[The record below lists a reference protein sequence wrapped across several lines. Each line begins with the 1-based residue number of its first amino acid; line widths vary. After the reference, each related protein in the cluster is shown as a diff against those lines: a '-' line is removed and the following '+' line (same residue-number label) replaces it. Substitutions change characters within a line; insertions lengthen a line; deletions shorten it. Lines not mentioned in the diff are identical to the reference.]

1 MASLIFG
8 LLADREVL
16 DRRRDTGRQGQTG
29 EQMGHRW
36 GRDGGVQ
43 SLLFAESLRRYTPAG
58 SQDPKAS
65 VTRTLGKEW
74 KRCRSRSGLK
84 VLPLS
89 VKNEITGGYPR

>member
-36 GRDGGVQ
+36 GRDGGCRACSLQ
-43 SLLFAESLRRYTPAG
+43 SLCAAIHLLVAKIRKQA
-58 SQDPKAS
+58 SQGHWEKN
-65 VTRTLGKEW
+65 GKGVDREAD
-74 KRCRSRSGLK
+74 
-84 VLPLS
+84 
-89 VKNEITGGYPR
+89 